1 MKRARLLL
9 AFAAALLSCA
19 CKDATEP
26 GRAAWTA
33 GDVRGADERFAAAL
47 EEHGEAASAALCYDA
62 AFTAWRLGEAR
73 AASELAARAEDR
85 ARATRDRRAAS
96 AAAALRAQLAW
107 ELAASLAGAPPDD
120 IVARERRVA
129 LVEEALAA
137 WARAALDE
145 GDGPAA
151 RNVERALHLLDR
163 LRERKAGNAR
173 PRPRPL
179 PRPAPGTAPGTAPEA
194 TPRVDETQLPGATAH
209 ALTEAEVARLADVL
223 AAKEAEKA
231 ALRAQERDRQGAG
244 VEKDW

>member
-1 MKRARLLL
+1 MMRARVLL
-9 AFAAALLSCA
+9 ALLGASLLCA

-33 GDVRGADERFAAAL
+33 GDVRGAHERFHAAL
-47 EEHGEAASAALCYDA
+47 ESQGDDASAALCYDA
-62 AFTAWRLGEAR
+62 AYSAWRLGDAR
-73 AASELAARAEDR
+73 AASELAIRAEER
-85 ARATRDRRAAS
+85 ARATQDVGAGS

-107 ELAASLAGAPPDD
+107 ELAASLADAPPDD

-137 WARAALDE
+137 WARSAVDE
-145 GDGPAA
+145 GDGAAA

-173 PRPRPL
+173 PRPKPL
-179 PRPAPGTAPGTAPEA
+179 PRPAPGAAPEA
-194 TPRVDETQLPGATAH
+194 TPRAEETQLPGATAN
-209 ALTEAEVARLADVL
+209 ALSDAEVARLAEVL
-223 AAKEAEKA
+223 AAKEQEKA
-231 ALRAQERDRQGAG
+231 ALRAQERARQGAG